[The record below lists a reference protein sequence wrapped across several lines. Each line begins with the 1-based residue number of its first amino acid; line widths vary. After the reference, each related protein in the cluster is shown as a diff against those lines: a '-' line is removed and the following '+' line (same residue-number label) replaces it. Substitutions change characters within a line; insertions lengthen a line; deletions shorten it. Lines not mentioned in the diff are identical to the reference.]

1 MTLYCQHTHR
11 LRLQQ
16 GPGTPDI
23 VSERPRNRRTELFLD
38 GAAGTQIDIPDGLV
52 GFDLGYALG
61 VNAIAPLPCKEHPE
75 APLPP
80 APKPAVKTALTM
92 PKGGSGG

>member
-11 LRLQQ
+11 LRLQF
-16 GPGTPDI
+16 GPGKPDV
-23 VSERPRNRRTELFLD
+23 VSERPRNRRTELFTD
-38 GAAGTQIDIPDGLV
+38 GPSGTQVEIPEGVV

-61 VNAIAPLPCKEHPE
+61 INAIAALPCDEHPGE
-75 APLPP
+75 AAPVIEQP
-80 APKPAVKTALTM
+80 AQKVAAA